1 MAKKAGVDEY
11 VVKRLAG
18 HKITDVT
25 EAVYTI
31 RDIESVSYT
40 HLVDYA
46 YRVRGYDAIGSAWLV
61 LPFTI
66 FIFNWG
72 KAAWEDLRGE

>member
-1 MAKKAGVDEY
+1 MRKVIQSLRENWIPI
-11 VVKRLAG
+11 VVGIILTKR
-18 HKITDVT
+18 
-25 EAVYTI
+25 AV
-31 RDIESVSYT
+31 E
-40 HLVDYA
+40 YA
-46 YRVRGYDAIGSAWLV
+46 YQVRGYDAIGSEWLV